1 MKVIDASNSIYGRLS
16 AHVAKQ
22 LLEGESIKIINADK
36 CVITGTKE
44 FIIKDFEERRDIGSV
59 RKGPYYPR
67 TPDQILRRS
76 IKNMLPSKKT
86 HGKEALA
93 RCLVYCGVPED
104 LKGAQV
110 ETVEKAK
117 NKRLSNFMTLSEIS
131 ERLGYKV
138 KI

>member
-1 MKVIDASNSIYGRLS
+1 MRVIDASNAIYGRLS
-16 AHVAKQ
+16 AHIAKQ
-22 LLEGESIKIINADK
+22 LLEGETIRIVNADK
-36 CVITGTKE
+36 CVITGSKD
-44 FIIKDFEERRDIGSV
+44 FIIDDFEKRRDIGSV

-93 RCLVYCGVPED
+93 RCLVYCGVPSE
-104 LKGAQV
+104 LKDAKV
-110 ETVEKAK
+110 ETIDSAK
-117 NKRLSNFMTLSEIS
+117 NKRLSNFVTLSEIS

-138 KI
+138 RL